1 VNILF
6 VIHYPVFG
14 GPHNQALH
22 LAHELA
28 KRNVSLTVLLPDERG
43 NAAGRLRA
51 HGVDVVT
58 IPLHR
63 GRVTFNPRTHLKIV
77 STFAKE
83 VRRIREVIRNRE
95 IDVLQVGGLVNP
107 HGAIAGRLENVA
119 VIWQLLDTRAP
130 MAVRRLMMPLVVR
143 LSDVVMSTGQAVARV
158 HPGAQRMGD
167 RLVVFFPPVDPAQF
181 AAEKPNRDEAR
192 LSFGFSSD
200 DLVLGTVGNLNPQ
213 KGHEYLLRAAALT
226 RSAGRPAKILVV
238 GASHETHRA
247 YERHLYR
254 LCSQLDLIVGRD
266 VVFAGALEDVRPAL
280 AAMDI
285 FVLSSVPR
293 SEGAPTAVEEAMMMK
308 RPVVASDVGAV
319 SELVQDSV
327 TGLVVPPLDPQ
338 ALSNA
343 ILRLADAPALLRA
356 MGARAHERAAAH
368 YSAEECA
375 RIHLEA
381 YDRALSRRA
390 YHVEP
395 SGKRGGGIR
404 GNEPGRK

>member
-1 VNILF
+1 MNILF

-22 LAHELA
+22 LARELA
-28 KRNVSLTVLLPDERG
+28 KRNVSLTALLPDEGG
-43 NAAGRLRA
+43 NGAARLRA

-58 IPLHR
+58 MPLHR
-63 GRVTFNPRTHLKIV
+63 GRVTFNPRTHLKFV
-77 STFAKE
+77 ATFRKE
-83 VRRIREVIRNRE
+83 VRRIRDLIRDRE

-119 VIWQLLDTRAP
+119 VVWQLLDTRSP

-158 HPGAQRMGD
+158 HPGAEAMGD

-181 AAEKPNRDEAR
+181 AAGKPNRDEAR
-192 LSFGFSSD
+192 LAFGFSGD
-200 DLVLGTVGNLNPQ
+200 DFVVGTVGNLNPQ
-213 KGHEYLLRAAALT
+213 KGHEYLLQAAAMT
-226 RSAGRPAKILVV
+226 RSEGRPVKILVV

-254 LCSQLDLIVGRD
+254 LCRQRDLVIGRD

-293 SEGAPTAVEEAMMMK
+293 SEGAPTAVEEAMMME

-319 SELVQDSV
+319 SEVVQDSV
-327 TGLVVPPLDPQ
+327 TGIIVPPLDPR

-343 ILRLADAPALLRA
+343 ILRLADTPVLLRE

-390 YHVEP
+390 NRASRPESLGSASEGP
-395 SGKRGGGIR
+395 GTGK
-404 GNEPGRK
+404 